1 MFNGSNNVE
10 LSRYETTDFEG
21 QMMALY
27 DQMEPLYKELHAYI
41 RFPSS
46 AFLTWKLENWKT
58 PSLPFDIHMIRWS
71 MIIDLSQ

>member
-41 RFPSS
+41 RFSSS
-46 AFLTWKLENWKT
+46 A
-58 PSLPFDIHMIRWS
+58 PSLWLLPN
-71 MIIDLSQ
+71 